1 MPSIALADLLASPE
15 YVGRNLDAFNDGLSD
30 VEGAEVLAH
39 RSALHL
45 CTRSRDSAAGL
56 IAERT
61 DYGSGSASIV
71 VEEPTTGMVVLTQR
85 ITP

>member
-30 VEGAEVLAH
+30 VVGPKVLAH

-45 CTRSRDSAAGL
+45 STRSGDSAAGL
-56 IAERT
+56 FAERT
-61 DYGSGSASIV
+61 DYGSGSAS
-71 VEEPTTGMVVLTQR
+71 P
-85 ITP
+85 P